1 MSIQGLI
8 FFIIIIIISFCNTW
22 SCPHRFSKTIAP
34 MILVGL
40 LLIGFILLNIPANLH
55 FSAHIPGRFL
65 LQSWWNMKNCNY
77 YILLVLRI
85 PGKKVSENSY
95 RIPVRLSQD
104 WFVQVYIDF
113 FYSDHIWLWISIKLT
128 HFYSDHIWLRIFI
141 KLTNFSSVVDYLNI

>member
-1 MSIQGLI
+1 MSIQGLF

-22 SCPHRFSKTIAP
+22 SCSQRFSKTIAP

-55 FSAHIPGRFL
+55 FSTHIPGRFL

-104 WFVQVYIDF
+104 WFVQVYIDCTKDHQ
-113 FYSDHIWLWISIKLT
+113 YLSDTS
-128 HFYSDHIWLRIFI
+128 FRGYCR
-141 KLTNFSSVVDYLNI
+141 